1 MTQRCR
7 VCTHP
12 DHTTIDA
19 LLLSGVP
26 DLRVAKQFG
35 IETVSVGRH
44 RRNHILRP
52 TQDRMRLLSIN
63 REERDERQRLA
74 AAVAS
79 DAPSTQALV
88 EATLGLRAQMTK
100 LTNIEQRLERMASSA
115 ERSGAAASVAQ
126 LSSQQLRGVEVG
138 ARLGSVGGYK
148 PVAAMPQSAERNIVA
163 IEMVF
168 PNSGRR
174 EEIALKGTV
183 VNGDLIDPTGGE
195 NAPSPHPNT
204 KIAHDRDG
212 KTLGNYWNYTKLPPS
227 ENEDEGGDQP

>member
-12 DHTTIDA
+12 DHKTIND

-79 DAPSTQALV
+79 DAPSTQALI

-100 LTNIEQRLERMASSA
+100 LTNIEQRLERMASNA
-115 ERSGAAASVAQ
+115 EQSGAAASVAQ
-126 LSSQQLRGVEVG
+126 LSAQQLRGVEVG
-138 ARLGSVGGYK
+138 AKLGSVGGYK
-148 PVAAMPQSAERNIVA
+148 PVAAIPQSAERNIVT

-174 EEIALKGTV
+174 EEIALAGRPVIDGDKFDPGATAGETV
-183 VNGDLIDPTGGE
+183 
-195 NAPSPHPNT
+195 PSPHPNQ
-204 KIAHDRDG
+204 KIQEGSNVGH
-212 KTLGNYWNYTKLPPS
+212 YWEFPELRGRAAKDDA
-227 ENEDEGGDQP
+227 EDS